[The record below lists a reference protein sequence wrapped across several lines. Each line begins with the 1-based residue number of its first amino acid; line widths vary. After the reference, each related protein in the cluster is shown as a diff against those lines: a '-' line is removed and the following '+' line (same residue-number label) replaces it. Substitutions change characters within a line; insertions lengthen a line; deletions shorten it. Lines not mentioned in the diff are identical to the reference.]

1 MKNEKGFLLAESLI
15 VSTFVLTIL
24 IILFIQFSNLT
35 NNYKNSYSHNNVESI
50 YDLSSVATYLTT
62 NQYDLSEYLTVE
74 KPYVLVYKD
83 DSCNLEIGLADSFCD
98 TLMNEMGAKTII
110 YTSSDV
116 KAIQY
121 YVNNN
126 EDRNISQKFRE
137 FISKIDAKPIQN
149 KGRLFAEFSNG
160 TFSTIAFDSKS
171 VNDSSSSL
179 ECIPENVVTSG
190 SGMYFD
196 DIEDGKCIFKG
207 ANPNNY
213 IRFNDELWR
222 IISLESDGTIKIIRS
237 ETESNNAFDNT
248 GERDQNSNGSG
259 GTYCA
264 NGTSGCNAWSKN
276 DNFTNGSIAGNVLKD
291 ASLNTYL
298 NNNYLNKITTNKA
311 NIISHAWNVGPI
323 TANNDNINNQV
334 NDEKA
339 IQWNG
344 KIGLI
349 TASEFIRAN
358 SNTNQCGT
366 LSLNN
371 NNSNTCVNTNWI
383 YNTVPETG
391 YMWTI
396 TPNINNNNQVF
407 SIDNTQN
414 QGVVTYN
421 IASNSQNAYV
431 TPVLYLS
438 DSTVITGGTGTRE
451 DPYLIDIESIK
462 IELKEPTFTEE
473 GINPKTITIHF
484 QEECKDTL
492 TCTYQVN
499 GGSPV
504 TVKDTEAKVD
514 FTESGSI
521 LATVSDGESMLSNSY
536 DVDIEE
542 LDDSITL
549 EISTSATSHSINIVA
564 NANSNFDITKYE
576 YSNDGGQT
584 WQNGGTKNTYTFEN
598 LTQGKTYNIM
608 VRVTNEKDVQATESR
623 QVTTTSFTVP
633 TFKEEGIYPKTVIIT
648 YPEGCGTTLTCSYQ
662 KDNEPAVEVKTN
674 SKKVT
679 FDYHGSIVATVTDG
693 TNTLSSSY
701 NVRIT
706 LRAVDLSYDNTK
718 TGMNCVDA
726 QCALD
731 EIKKLIDKEGN

>member
-1 MKNEKGFLLAESLI
+1 MKNEKGFLLAEALI

-24 IILFIQFSNLT
+24 IVLFIQFSNLT
-35 NNYKNSYSHNNVESI
+35 NNYKNSYNHNNVESI
-50 YDLSSVATYLTT
+50 YDLSSVANYLTT
-62 NQYDLSEYLTVE
+62 NQYDLSEYLTVD
-74 KPYVLVYKD
+74 KPYVLVYKN
-83 DSCNLEIGLADSFCD
+83 DSCNLDVNLADTFCD
-98 TLMNEMGAKTII
+98 TFMKEMGAKTVI

-121 YVNNN
+121 YVNNK
-126 EDRNISQKFRE
+126 EDNNISQSLRE

-149 KGRLFAEFSNG
+149 KGRLFAEFNNG
-160 TFSTIAFDSKS
+160 TFSTIAFDTSK
-171 VNDSSSSL
+171 NNKHSSSL
-179 ECIPENVVTSG
+179 ECVPENVVTEG

-196 DIEDGKCIFKG
+196 SEEDGKCIFKG

-222 IISLESDGTIKIIRS
+222 IISLEKDGTIKIIRS
-237 ETESNNAFDNT
+237 ETESNNAFDNA
-248 GERDQNSNGSG
+248 GDRDQNSSGTG

-264 NGTSGCNAWSKN
+264 NSPNGCNAWSIN
-276 DNFTNGSIAGNVLKD
+276 DNFTNGSAAGNVLKD
-291 ASLNTYL
+291 ASLNIYL
-298 NNNYLNKITTNKA
+298 NNDYLNKITTNKV
-311 NIISHAWNVGPI
+311 NIITHAWNVGPI
-323 TANNDNINNQV
+323 TANNDNIKTQME
-334 NDEKA
+334 DEKT

-349 TASEFIRAN
+349 TASEYIKAN

-366 LSLNN
+366 ISLNN
-371 NNSNTCVNTNWI
+371 NNTNTCINTNWI
-383 YNTVPETG
+383 YSIVPETG

-407 SIDNTQN
+407 SINKTPGSLN
-414 QGVVTYN
+414 YN
-421 IASNSQNAYV
+421 LASNNQNAYV
-431 TPVLYLS
+431 APALYLS

-451 DPYLIDIESIK
+451 DPYLIDIEGVK

-473 GINPKTITIHF
+473 GINPKTVTIHF

-499 GGSPV
+499 GQDPV
-504 TVKDTEAKVD
+504 TVKDTEAKVE

-536 DVDIEE
+536 DVEIEQI
-542 LDDSITL
+542 DDSIIL
-549 EISTSATSHSINIVA
+549 DISTSVNSHSIKVVA
-564 NANSNFDITKYE
+564 HANSNFDITKYE
-576 YSNDGGQT
+576 YSINNGSWID
-584 WQNGGTKNTYTFEN
+584 GGTKNTYTFEN
-598 LTQGKTYNIM
+598 LTQGTTYNVK
-608 VRVTNEKDVQATESR
+608 VRVTNERDVTAETNKN
-623 QVTTTSFTVP
+623 VTTTSFVTP
-633 TFKEEGIYPKTVIIT
+633 SFQEQGIYPKTVTIT

-662 KDNEPAVEVKTN
+662 KDNEPPVEVK
-674 SKKVT
+674 SKTQNVE
-679 FDYHGSIVATVTDG
+679 FDYHGSLVATVTDG
-693 TNTLSSSY
+693 TNTLSSTY

-706 LRAVDLSYDNTK
+706 LRAIDLSYDNTK

-731 EIKKLIDKEGN
+731 EIKKLIDKGGN